1 MVAGRARRR
10 ATLLAVL
17 GLAGAVAPAPRAPPA
32 PPSVSPVAPPPPL
45 VLPWALLRRWLA
57 SGAPNGRLGL
67 VQGQHL
73 FGRAGTGPGFLWSG
87 TVRVRIPATLIRLGD
102 DGWTAQRFPDGWWM
116 ETLRAWVSLS
126 RPWWRPGPGLQTP
139 STPSTWPA
147 WCTACART
155 W

>member
-17 GLAGAVAPAPRAPPA
+17 GLAGAVAPAPRPPPRPRPSPRGPPTAPRPPLDAPPA
-32 PPSVSPVAPPPPL
+32 
-45 VLPWALLRRWLA
+45 LA
-57 SGAPNGRLGL
+57 GVGAPNGRLGL

-116 ETLRAWVSLS
+116 ETLRRLGVPFKAVVE
-126 RPWWRPGPGLQTP
+126 
-139 STPSTWPA
+139 TWP
-147 WCTACART
+147 R
-155 W
+155 